1 MPYIQCKKR
10 KGWSKVSSD
19 VCFQIDNGKPCPYLE
34 VTDKSE
40 KELDIKCTYKSE
52 SAQVKK
58 VIKGKK
64 NEKDRNILLNRR
76 S

>member
-1 MPYIQCKKR
+1 MPYIQCRKR
-10 KGWSKVSSD
+10 KSWSKVNYD
-19 VCFQIDNGKPCPYLE
+19 VCFKINKGKPCPNLE

-40 KELDIKCTYKSE
+40 KELDIKCSYKSE

-58 VIKGKK
+58 VIKRR
-64 NEKDRNILLNRR
+64 EKRGQ

>member
-1 MPYIQCKKR
+1 MPYIQCRKR
-10 KGWSKVSSD
+10 KSWSKVSSD
-19 VCFQIDNGKPCPYLE
+19 VCFTINKGEPCPCLE

-58 VIKGKK
+58 AIKGKDK
-64 NEKDRNILLNRR
+64 KDVK